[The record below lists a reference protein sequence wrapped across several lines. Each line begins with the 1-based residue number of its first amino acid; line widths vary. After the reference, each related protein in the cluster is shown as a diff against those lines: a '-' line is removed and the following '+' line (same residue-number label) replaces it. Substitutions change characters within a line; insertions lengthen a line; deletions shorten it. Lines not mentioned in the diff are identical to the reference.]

1 LKVIA
6 HNQDMVTQATQL
18 IPNRKLRIAL
28 ECRIDD
34 PFSGVGSAILS
45 LADALSRSDIQGQ
58 EYTFIVHESAKK
70 WLEPHIF
77 GPCRLVAIPKPQPSQ
92 LKRILRRL
100 PPLQKLWHRLKSNF
114 INIPASDGFV
124 ESNRFDLVHFV
135 SPTAYSTSCPAIYQ
149 PWDLQHLHYPEFF
162 SKIDFAL
169 RERWYREFCKQAE
182 IICVQAEWTKD
193 DFISHY
199 DIPAEKIQVIPWGS
213 VFEAYK
219 EPSEQEVY
227 DTVRRYSLPSKFF
240 FYPAVT
246 WIHKNH
252 EIILRSLQILKREH
266 GAVPHVYF
274 TGSST
279 DHRSTLDNLAIDL
292 GVSEQVHFLGF
303 VTATQLQSIYRVATA
318 MLFPSKFEG
327 FGLPILEAFHARLPV
342 LSSNATTLPE
352 VARNGALYF
361 NPDSPAELS
370 GLMKRIL
377 DSEELRQDL
386 TNKGSLVLS
395 QCSMERTAAEFQRL
409 YDRAAVSLTLRAI
422 QLSQNQKIVRK

>member
-1 LKVIA
+1 MV
-6 HNQDMVTQATQL
+6 NQAAQM

-34 PFSGVGSAILS
+34 PFSGVGSAVLS
-45 LADALSRSDIQGQ
+45 LANALSKSAVQSQ
-58 EYTFIVHESAKK
+58 EYTFIVHEATKK

-77 GPCRLVAIPKPQPSQ
+77 GPCRLVAISKPQPSQ
-92 LKRILRRL
+92 LKRVLRRL

-162 SKIDFAL
+162 SKVDFAS

-199 DIPAEKIQVIPWGS
+199 DIPAEKIEVIPWGS

-219 EPSEQEVY
+219 APSEQEIQ
-227 DTVRRYSLPSKFF
+227 DTIKRYSLPSKFF

-252 EIILRSLQILKREH
+252 EIILRALKILKHEH
-266 GAVPHVYF
+266 GIAPHVYF
-274 TGSST
+274 TGSSN
-279 DHRSTLDNLAIDL
+279 DHRSTLNNLAIGL
-292 GVSEQVHFLGF
+292 GVSEQLHFLGF

-370 GLMKRIL
+370 DLMKWIL
-377 DSEELRQDL
+377 NSEELRQDL
-386 TNKGSLVLS
+386 VNKGALVLS
-395 QCSMERTAAEFQRL
+395 QCSMERTAADFQSL
-409 YDRAAVSLTLRAI
+409 YDRVASLTLRDN
-422 QLSQNQKIVRK
+422 QLAQDQQKSVRK